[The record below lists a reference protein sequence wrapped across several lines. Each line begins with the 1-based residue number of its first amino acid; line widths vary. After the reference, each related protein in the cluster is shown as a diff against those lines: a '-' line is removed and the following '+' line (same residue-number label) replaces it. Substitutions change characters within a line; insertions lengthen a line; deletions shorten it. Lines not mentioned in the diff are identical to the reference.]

1 MSTASKADTFTF
13 RLDPALKSAL
23 RRAAKEERLPPAELL
38 RLLVREHLARRAR
51 HAFEAEARRQS
62 LLVAGGAADPAGDE
76 AQVMREIEAG
86 LDRDDFADA
95 WKP

>member
-38 RLLVREHLARRAR
+38 RLLVREHLARKAR
-51 HAFEAEARRQS
+51 GAFEAEARRQS
-62 LLVAGGAADPAGDE
+62 LLVAGGLADPAGDE

-86 LDRDDFADA
+86 LHRDDFADT
-95 WKP
+95 WKS